1 MIETAE
7 DIVNIYGCDI
17 TYFLL
22 LYSDRGLSDAVG
34 MVSPSVDMRSSHLS
48 DGAYTSSFRIVLK

>member
-7 DIVNIYGCDI
+7 DIVNIYGCNI

-22 LYSDRGLSDAVG
+22 LYSDRGLSDAV
-34 MVSPSVDMRSSHLS
+34 VDGTES
-48 DGAYTSSFRIVLK
+48 

>member
-7 DIVNIYGCDI
+7 DIVKYGCNI

-22 LYSDRGLSDAVG
+22 LYSDRGLSDAV
-34 MVSPSVDMRSSHLS
+34 VDGTES
-48 DGAYTSSFRIVLK
+48 